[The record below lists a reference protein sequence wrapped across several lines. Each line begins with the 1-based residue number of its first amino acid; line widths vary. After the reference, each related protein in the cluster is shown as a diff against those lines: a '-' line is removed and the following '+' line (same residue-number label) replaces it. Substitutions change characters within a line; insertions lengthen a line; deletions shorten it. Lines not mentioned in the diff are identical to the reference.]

1 MENKILMKIA
11 PSTILIYT
19 CTIAM
24 LVLSASCSS
33 VDSSDAV
40 ESERIDRHAL
50 VSRHNVHVTQ
60 PDSMSSLS
68 VGNGEFA
75 FTVDVSGLQSYP
87 EYYENGVSLGTQ
99 AQWGWHVIPTDQDY
113 QLEEVYTYDTSFT
126 GQVIPFPVQHSD
138 GRKGE
143 ATNWLRTNP
152 HRLHLGLIGLVLL
165 KENGEQLAIDE
176 LTNIQQELDP
186 WTGSIISL
194 YEVEGIP
201 VRVELYGHQE
211 KDAIAARISSP
222 LIKEGRLKVSFKF
235 PYGSGCHVCPGYDWE
250 QQDRHITRLSTR
262 GQNQVELE
270 RTLDTTL
277 YYTTVRW
284 HKDGS
289 MFEKDQHYYEL
300 VPSPAEEHFEFS
312 VVFGEK
318 ELQEAVADFT
328 ETKNNSRQ
336 EWERFWESGAVVDF
350 SGSSDPR
357 ARELERRVV
366 LSQYLTRLNCSG
378 SLPPQET
385 GLTMNSWY
393 GKFHIEMHWWHA
405 VHFALWNRLDL
416 LEKGLPWYSR
426 VLDKAKATAELQG
439 FKGARWQ
446 KMTDPYGDESP
457 SSVAPYLIWQQPHII
472 YFAELAYRQN
482 PGRETLEKYQEL
494 VFETAEFMAS
504 FAQYDPKDEYFH
516 LSAPLKP
523 AQELWPSDETNDPP
537 FELAYWHFGLSVAQQ
552 WRERLGM
559 PEQEQWQEVLDKLAP
574 LPMQEGIY
582 FPTASH
588 PDAYTN
594 DFYLRDHPVVL
605 GAYGMLPLTGRI
617 DTAIMKNTHDKV
629 LERWNWET
637 TWGWD
642 YPMMAMN
649 AARLNMPEKAVDAL
663 LMNLQKNTYLPNGHN
678 YQDERLRIY
687 LPGNG
692 GLLTAVAMMAAG
704 WDGAP
709 DRHAPGFP
717 DNGQWKLR
725 WEGLHR
731 MP

>member
-1 MENKILMKIA
+1 MHILKRTC
-11 PSTILIYT
+11 PSSGAIVRGLLAVLAFTFAA
-19 CTIAM
+19 CTT
-24 LVLSASCSS
+24 
-33 VDSSDAV
+33 
-40 ESERIDRHAL
+40 SEVTEDGSTTIDRQAL
-50 VSRHNVHVTQ
+50 VARHSVKLNR
-60 PDSMSSLS
+60 PDTLASLS

-75 FTVDVSGLQSYP
+75 YTVDVSGLQSFP
-87 EYYENGVSLGTQ
+87 EYYERGVALGTQ
-99 AQWGWHVIPTDQDY
+99 SQWGWHVIPTEQNY

-126 GQVIPFPVQHSD
+126 GQVIPFPVQHSE

-143 ATNWLRTNP
+143 ATDWLRTNP

-165 KENGEQLAIDE
+165 KANGEQAAIHE
-176 LTNIQQELDP
+176 LENIRQELDP
-186 WTGSIISL
+186 WTGSIISS
-194 YEVEGIP
+194 YQVEGVP
-201 VRVELYGHQE
+201 VQVELYGHQE
-211 KDAIAARISSP
+211 KDGIAARIESP
-222 LIKEGRLKVSFKF
+222 LIEEGRLKVSLKF

-250 QQDRHITRLSTR
+250 QQERHETTLSTA
-262 GQNQVELE
+262 GENGVELK
-270 RTLDTTL
+270 RALDSTL
-277 YYTTVRW
+277 YYTDVRW
-284 HKDGS
+284 NGNGN
-289 MFEKDQHYYEL
+289 MVEKEQHFFEL
-300 VPSPAEEHFEFS
+300 VPSPEDDSFEISVLFRQQEQLDNVPDFAETRS
-312 VVFGEK
+312 
-318 ELQEAVADFT
+318 
-328 ETKNNSRQ
+328 NSCQ
-336 EWERFWESGAVVDF
+336 EWEKFWMNGGVVDF
-350 SGSSDPR
+350 SEATDPR
-357 ARELERRVV
+357 AHELERRVV
-366 LSQYLTRLNCSG
+366 LSQYLTKVNCAG

-393 GKFHIEMHWWHA
+393 GKFHIEMHWWHG
-405 VHFALWNRLDL
+405 VHFALWDRLEL
-416 LEKGLPWYSR
+416 LEKGLPWYIE

-439 FKGARWQ
+439 FTGARWQ
-446 KMTDPYGDESP
+446 KMTDPYGNESP

-472 YFAELAYRQN
+472 YFAELAYRQQ
-482 PGRETLEKYQEL
+482 PDRETLEKYREL

-504 FAQYDPKDEYFH
+504 FAQYDPEDGYYH

-537 FELAYWHFGLSVAQQ
+537 FELAYWHFGLSVAQE
-552 WRERLGM
+552 WRKRLGL
-559 PEQEQWQEVLDKLAP
+559 EEHEQWQEVLEDLAP
-574 LPMQEGIY
+574 LPESDGIY

-605 GAYGMLPLTGRI
+605 GAFGMLPLSEKI
-617 DTAIMKNTHDKV
+617 DTAIMKNTHYKV
-629 LERWNWET
+629 LERWQWET

-663 LMNLQKNTYLPNGHN
+663 FMDLQKNTYLPNGHN
-678 YQDERLRIY
+678 YQDDRLRIY

-709 DRHAPGFP
+709 ERDTPGFP
-717 DNGQWKLR
+717 DNRQWKVR